1 MTTLLRS
8 VLIGALG
15 LCAALLVACGDS
27 NGLLPSD
34 RGGDLGAKLD
44 AVSSAVD
51 AGKCRQARS
60 AGAELTR
67 KISSLPASVDPK
79 LKRALSDGA
88 RTVQRRARS
97 DCRPASTS
105 TPSTSTT
112 APSTST
118 PSTSTPPPPPTT
130 SPSTPSTPSTTSS
143 TPTTPRSTPKPK
155 PPPATPTTPP
165 KTQSSPG
172 NGGAG
177 AGGST
182 GGGATGPGK

>member
-112 APSTST
+112 APSIST
-118 PSTSTPPPPPTT
+118 PSASTPPPTT

-143 TPTTPRSTPKPK
+143 RPTTPRSTPKP
-155 PPPATPTTPP
+155 PPSTPTTPP

-177 AGGST
+177 TGGST

>member
-118 PSTSTPPPPPTT
+118 PSTSTPPPTT

-143 TPTTPRSTPKPK
+143 TSTTPRSTPKPK
-155 PPPATPTTPP
+155 PPPSTPTTPP

-177 AGGST
+177 TGGST

>member
-118 PSTSTPPPPPTT
+118 PSTSTPPPTT

-155 PPPATPTTPP
+155 PPPSTPTTPP

>member
-118 PSTSTPPPPPTT
+118 PSASTPPPTT

-155 PPPATPTTPP
+155 PPPSTPTTPP

>member
-118 PSTSTPPPPPTT
+118 PSASTPPPTT

-143 TPTTPRSTPKPK
+143 TPTTPRSTPKP
-155 PPPATPTTPP
+155 PPSTPTTPP

>member
-34 RGGDLGAKLD
+34 RGGDLGANLD

-112 APSTST
+112 APSIST
-118 PSTSTPPPPPTT
+118 PSASTPPPTT

-143 TPTTPRSTPKPK
+143 RPTTPRSTPKP
-155 PPPATPTTPP
+155 PPSTPTTPP

-177 AGGST
+177 TGGST

>member
-51 AGKCRQARS
+51 AGKCHQARS

-118 PSTSTPPPPPTT
+118 PSTSTPPPTT

-155 PPPATPTTPP
+155 PPPSTPTTPP

>member
-118 PSTSTPPPPPTT
+118 PSASTPPPTT

-143 TPTTPRSTPKPK
+143 TPTTPRSTPKP
-155 PPPATPTTPP
+155 PPSTPTTPP

-177 AGGST
+177 TGGST